1 MKGREARRK
10 STATTPRKLAR
21 ARSTLFLT
29 TAQDEKSR
37 RRTRRVGGCNRT
49 GGGCADATA
58 TLGNSH
64 QEWAGEEATQ
74 LQNGCREVSHF
85 GPRYKME
92 LGRATCHQR
101 RLQQPNKS
109 RIMRCLR
116 SACLL
121 RVGQSPGS
129 SPMCAM
135 WILKHSLKNT
145 AWTTAQPQRTCLKE
159 QRPTTPRKLRA
170 RPSPCYRGTSGQEPW
185 QDLGRAIIRHHS
197 KNEYLTRLQFDGG
210 LCGVA
215 VHVVNMQESGFHG
228 YDATCSVDWMK
239 SISTMKM
246 TMTRSGGAMT
256 PGGLCGC

>member
-1 MKGREARRK
+1 MKGY
-10 STATTPRKLAR
+10 SN
-21 ARSTLFLT
+21 SGQLT
-29 TAQDEKSR
+29 S
-37 RRTRRVGGCNRT
+37 RVGRR
-49 GGGCADATA
+49 
-58 TLGNSH
+58 
-64 QEWAGEEATQ
+64 EMTQ
-74 LQNGCREVSHF
+74 WNGCREVSHF

-215 VHVVNMQESGFHG
+215 VHVVNMQESCFHG
-228 YDATCSVDWMK
+228 DDATCSV
-239 SISTMKM
+239 
-246 TMTRSGGAMT
+246 TRTATTRPRLRS
-256 PGGLCGC
+256 PGTALRQGQQGTDHRLQRH